1 MGEEVARDLLAEKF
15 TSIFSRMSPQT
26 AAALPPEK
34 LAEVW
39 KSVLSQLGP
48 CSGLGEAS
56 SEETAGA
63 TVVRVPMKLRAATVD
78 LAIAIAQE
86 KIVGFFVAPH
96 KEQVSAWTLPAY
108 ADPGTYEHLEVRV
121 GAEPRALPG
130 TLFLPKGVEKAPGVI
145 LVHGSGP
152 NDRDET
158 LGPNRP
164 FRDLATGLATRGIAV
179 LSYDKRT
186 KVYPEAFTSL
196 KNLTVKEEVLDD
208 VSAALEL
215 LKSRSE
221 LDADRITV
229 IGHSLGGTLAPRIS
243 AANTSVSK
251 IVILAGAARSLPD
264 IYSEQVEYIAG
275 LNGPIDD
282 AAAERIRQV
291 KLEVARARA
300 ARLGDEGPPVLGVP
314 LSYWADLNQY
324 DPAKTAA
331 SLTIPILV
339 LQGGRD
345 YQVTTEDFSRLQS
358 ALEGHRSAT
367 LRLLPALNHLF
378 MSGVGPSKPAEYL
391 TPGHVDPEVID
402 LIAAFV
408 LSR

>member
-1 MGEEVARDLLAEKF
+1 MGEEIARDLLAEKF
-15 TSIFSRMSPQT
+15 ASIFSRMSPET

-39 KSVLSQLGP
+39 KSILSQLGP

-78 LAIAIAQE
+78 LAITIARE
-86 KIVGFFVAPH
+86 KIVGFVVAPH
-96 KEQVSAWTLPAY
+96 KEQASAWTLPAY
-108 ADPGTYEHLEVRV
+108 ADPNTYEQLEVRV

-130 TLFLPKGVEKAPGVI
+130 TLFLPKGAEKAPGVI

-158 LGPNRP
+158 FGPNRP
-164 FRDLATGLATRGIAV
+164 FRDLATGLATRGLAV

-186 KVYPEAFTSL
+186 KVYPESFTTL
-196 KNLTVKEEVLDD
+196 KNPTVKDEVLDD

-221 LDADRITV
+221 IDADRITV

-264 IYSEQVEYIAG
+264 IYSEQVEYIAD

-282 AAAERIRQV
+282 AAAERIRQA
-291 KLEVARARA
+291 KLEAARARA
-300 ARLGDEGPPVLGVP
+300 ARLGDEGPPVLGAP

-345 YQVTTEDFSRLQS
+345 YQVTTDDFSRLQS
-358 ALEGHRSAT
+358 ALEGHRNAT

-391 TPGHVDPEVID
+391 APGHVDPEVID
-402 LIAAFV
+402 LIAIFV